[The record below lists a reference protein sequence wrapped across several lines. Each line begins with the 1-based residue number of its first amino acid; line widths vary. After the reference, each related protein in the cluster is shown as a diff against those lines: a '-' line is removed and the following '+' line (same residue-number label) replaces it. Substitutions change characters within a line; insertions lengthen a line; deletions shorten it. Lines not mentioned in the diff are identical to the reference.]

1 MAHEIR
7 GDFRHSPSL
16 VARRGQTLRPPGV
29 RHRLLRVTTYEPP
42 RPWIASYAEGV
53 PEDLAPVSGSLVDI
67 VEASAR
73 DYPDAP
79 ALQFFGRITSY
90 RELHE
95 AIDRA
100 AAGLRDQGVVAGDPV
115 AIVLPNCPQHIIAF
129 YAILRLGAVV
139 VEHNPL
145 YTPREL
151 RKQFE
156 DHGAKHAIVW
166 TKVVGL
172 IQEFPTDLAV
182 TSLISVDITQA
193 MPFGTRMA
201 LKLPIA
207 KAREARTAL
216 HERVSGTVPWES
228 IVGTAPLPASHPK
241 PATDDLALIQY
252 TSGTTGTPKG
262 ASLTHRNLL
271 SNAAQARAWVPSI
284 VRGHGCV
291 VYAVLPMFH
300 AYGLTLCLT
309 FAMSMGARLVLFPR
323 FDPDMVLEVTKKHP
337 ATFLPLVPP
346 IAERLLT
353 AAREKG
359 VSLAGTQVAIS
370 GAMALPHELV
380 VPFEAASGGYL
391 VEGYGLSEC
400 SPVLMANPVAENRV
414 PGTVGLP
421 LPGTELRVVDPDE
434 PTKDVA
440 PGERGELIVRG
451 PQVFSGYYGKPEETE
466 KVFVD
471 GWFRTG
477 DIVTVDEGGF
487 VRVVDRIKELIITGG
502 FNVAPTEVEIALR
515 QHPQVDDAAVVGL
528 PSTQSGEEVVAAI
541 VLAPGVEQ
549 PDIEGIREFARGIL
563 TPYKVPRRIFVVDEL
578 PKSLIG
584 KVLRRQVRDSLL
596 QLTTGT

>member
-1 MAHEIR
+1 
-7 GDFRHSPSL
+7 
-16 VARRGQTLRPPGV
+16 VA
-29 RHRLLRVTTYEPP
+29 VTTYDPP

-53 PEDLAPVSGSLVDI
+53 PEDLTPVTGSLVDI
-67 VEASAR
+67 VDASAR
-73 DYPDAP
+73 DYPEAA
-79 ALQFFGRITSY
+79 ALQFFGRETSY
-90 RELHE
+90 RSLHE
-95 AIDRA
+95 QIERA
-100 AAGLRDQGVVAGDPV
+100 AAGLRELGVKAGDPV
-115 AIVLPNCPQHIIAF
+115 AIVLPNCPQHIVAF

-139 VEHNPL
+139 IEHNPL

-166 TKVVGL
+166 TKVVATV
-172 IQEFPTDLAV
+172 QDFPADLSV
-182 TSLISVDITQA
+182 PNLISVDVIKA
-193 MPFGTRMA
+193 MPLRTRLA
-201 LKLPIA
+201 LTLPIA
-207 KAREARTAL
+207 KAREAREAL
-216 HERVSGTVPWES
+216 RERVSGTVTWEQV
-228 IVGTAPLPASHPK
+228 VGSQPLPASHPR
-241 PATDDLALIQY
+241 PGTDDLALIQY

-284 VRGHGCV
+284 VRGDGCV

-323 FDPDMVLEVTKKHP
+323 FDPDMVLDVTKRHP

-346 IAERLLT
+346 IADRLLK

-359 VSLAGTQVAIS
+359 VSLAGTEVAIS

-380 VPFEAASGGYL
+380 VPFEAASGGFL

-400 SPVLMANPVAENRV
+400 SPVLMANPVAGNRV

-421 LPGTELRVVDPDE
+421 LPGTECRVVDPDD
-434 PTKDVA
+434 PTQDVPA
-440 PGERGELIVRG
+440 GERGELVVRG

-466 KVFVD
+466 AVFTE

-477 DIVTVDEGGF
+477 DIVTIDQAGF
-487 VRVVDRIKELIITGG
+487 VRIVDRIKELIITGG
-502 FNVAPTEVEIALR
+502 FNVAPTEVENALR
-515 QHPQVDDAAVVGL
+515 QHPQVEDAAVVGL
-528 PSTQSGEEVVAAI
+528 PSEHSGEEVVAAI
-541 VLAPGVEQ
+541 VVAPGQEIDVEAVR
-549 PDIEGIREFARGIL
+549 DFARGIL
-563 TPYKVPRRIFVVDEL
+563 TPYKVPRRIYVVDEL

-584 KVLRRQVRDSLL
+584 KVLRRQVRDRLL
-596 QLTTGT
+596 TLNTGA

>member
-1 MAHEIR
+1 M
-7 GDFRHSPSL
+7 
-16 VARRGQTLRPPGV
+16 
-29 RHRLLRVTTYEPP
+29 TTYDPP
-42 RPWIASYAEGV
+42 RPWIASYAPGV
-53 PEDLAPVSGSLVDI
+53 PEDLEPVSGSLFDI
-67 VEASAR
+67 VAASAR

-79 ALQFFGRITSY
+79 ALQFFGRTTSY

-95 AIDRA
+95 QIERA
-100 AAGLRDQGVVAGDPV
+100 ASGLRAAGVRAGDPV
-115 AIVLPNCPQHIIAF
+115 AIVLPNCPQHIVAF

-145 YTPREL
+145 YTAREL

-166 TKVVGL
+166 SKVVAT
-172 IQEFPTDLAV
+172 IQEFPADLAL
-182 TSLISVDITQA
+182 TSLISVDITAA
-193 MPFGTRMA
+193 MPVGTRIA
-201 LKLPIA
+201 LRLPIA

-216 HERVSGTVPWES
+216 TARVSGTTTWKA
-228 IVGTAPLPASHPK
+228 IVGSDRLAPTHPR
-241 PATDDLALIQY
+241 PGTDDLALIQY

-284 VRGHGCV
+284 VRGDGCV

-346 IAERLLT
+346 IADRLLK
-353 AAREKG
+353 AANSKG
-359 VSLAGTQVAIS
+359 VSLAGTRVAIS

-380 VPFEAASGGYL
+380 VPFEEASGGYL

-400 SPVLMANPVAENRV
+400 SPVLMANPVADNRV
-414 PGTVGLP
+414 PGSVGLP
-421 LPGTELRVVDPDE
+421 LPGTECRVVDPDD
-434 PTKDVA
+434 PTKDVP
-440 PGERGELIVRG
+440 PGERGELVVRG
-451 PQVFSGYYGKPEETE
+451 PQVFGGYYGKPEETE
-466 KVFVD
+466 AVFTD

-477 DIVTVDEGGF
+477 DIVTIDDAGF
-487 VRVVDRIKELIITGG
+487 VRIVDRIKELIITGG
-502 FNVAPTEVEIALR
+502 FNVAPTEVENVLR
-515 QHPQVDDAAVVGL
+515 QHPLVEDAAVVGL
-528 PSTQSGEEVVAAI
+528 PSEHSGEEVVAAI
-541 VLAPGVEQ
+541 VVAQGEEIDVE
-549 PDIEGIREFARGIL
+549 DVRDFARGIL
-563 TPYKVPRRIFVVDEL
+563 TPYKVPRRIFIVDEL

-584 KVLRRQVRDSLL
+584 KVLRRQVRERLLSL
-596 QLTTGT
+596 TSGA

>member
-1 MAHEIR
+1 M
-7 GDFRHSPSL
+7 
-16 VARRGQTLRPPGV
+16 
-29 RHRLLRVTTYEPP
+29 TTYDPP
-42 RPWIASYAEGV
+42 RPWIASYADGV
-53 PEDLAPVSGSLVDI
+53 PEDLSPVTGSLVDI

-73 DYPDAP
+73 DYPSAP
-79 ALQFFGRITSY
+79 ALQFFGRETSY

-95 AIDRA
+95 QIDRA
-100 AAGLRDQGVVAGDPV
+100 AAALRDLGVKAGDPV
-115 AIVLPNCPQHIIAF
+115 AIVLPNCPQHIVAF

-139 VEHNPL
+139 IEHNPL

-166 TKVVGL
+166 TKVVKTV
-172 IQEFPTDLAV
+172 QDFPADLAV
-182 TSLISVDITQA
+182 TNLISVDVIKA
-193 MPFGTRMA
+193 MPFGTRIA
-201 LKLPIA
+201 LTLPVR
-207 KAREARTAL
+207 KAREARSAL
-216 HERVSGTVPWES
+216 TERVSGTVPWEQ
-228 IVGTAPLPASHPK
+228 IVRSAPLPASHPR

-262 ASLTHRNLL
+262 AALTHRNLL
-271 SNAAQARAWVPSI
+271 SNAAQARTWVPSI
-284 VRGHGCV
+284 VRGDGCV

-346 IAERLLT
+346 IADRLLKT
-353 AAREKG
+353 AREKG
-359 VSLAGTQVAIS
+359 VSLEGTQVAIS

-400 SPVLMANPVAENRV
+400 SPVLMANPVAAHRV

-421 LPGTELRVVDPDE
+421 LPGTECRVVDPDE
-434 PTKDVA
+434 PTRDVPA
-440 PGERGELIVRG
+440 GDRGELVVRG

-466 KVFVD
+466 AVFAD

-477 DIVTVDEGGF
+477 DIVTIDDAGF
-487 VRVVDRIKELIITGG
+487 VRIVDRIKELIITGG
-502 FNVAPTEVEIALR
+502 FNVAPTEVENVLR
-515 QHPQVDDAAVVGL
+515 QHPQIEDAAVVGL
-528 PSTQSGEEVVAAI
+528 PNEHSGEEVVAAI
-541 VLAPGVEQ
+541 VVAPGTTIDEEAV
-549 PDIEGIREFARGIL
+549 REFARGIL

-584 KVLRRQVRDSLL
+584 KVLRRQVRDRLL
-596 QLTTGT
+596 ALTTGS